1 MHYDMAAYQL
11 TEPQVICYRKISKRG
26 EAVPEKGAGA
36 AQPGQQKIYEKGE
49 HYNA

>member
-1 MHYDMAAYQL
+1 MHYDFPVHQL
-11 TEPQVICYRKISKRG
+11 TETQVICYRIISKRG